1 MIVIKTLYAQLE
13 EKEQQFFC
21 NRTCAL
27 EKHWN
32 KCISVTG
39 DCVEKWQ
46 NMTNNQASVCYGWLC
61 DCFEW
66 HSYVYLITLYK
77 GDSFNP
83 PRMHPNQLI
92 PIALNNG

>member
-39 DCVEKWQ
+39 DCVEK
-46 NMTNNQASVCYGWLC
+46 
-61 DCFEW
+61 
-66 HSYVYLITLYK
+66 
-77 GDSFNP
+77 
-83 PRMHPNQLI
+83 
-92 PIALNNG
+92 